1 MTNWISDIFIGVAA
15 LVLIDIH
22 SNLQFLTLLQGVL

>member
-1 MTNWISDIFIGVAA
+1 MTNWISDIFIGIAA

-22 SNLQFLTLLQGVL
+22 SNLQFLSLLQGVL